1 MKIKRKIFIISSL
14 IGAFALFTPW
24 NTYKAS
30 KWPTPA
36 TLNAEHTFLRSDSL
50 HVVAK
55 AYTPEESKK
64 YLNRDLIAKGYQPIQ
79 ITIQNNS
86 ANEFSLSSGSVDLP
100 SAEPSKIATK
110 MMHSAIP
117 RSIAFRV
124 ASLVFWPFIFPST
137 IDTIATIKSY
147 KILKNDL
154 QSKLVKKEVVAPYS
168 IYNSVVFVPVKEYK
182 ESFDVTLI
190 ELGSLKPK
198 VVHIE
203 GLERGKTIETSS
215 DVIPVAP
222 AEEIPAELPAAEDNA
237 VETAE

>member
-1 MKIKRKIFIISSL
+1 MKTKTKIFIISSL
-14 IGAFALFTPW
+14 MGAFALFTPW

-36 TLNAEHTFLRSDSL
+36 TLNAEDTFLRSDSL
-50 HVVAK
+50 QVVAK

-100 SAEPSKIATK
+100 SAEPAAIATK
-110 MMHSAIP
+110 MMHAAIP
-117 RSIAFRV
+117 RSLAFRA

-137 IDTIATIKSY
+137 IDTIATIKNY
-147 KILKNDL
+147 KMLKNDL
-154 QSKLVKKEVVAPYS
+154 KSKLVKKEVVASYS
-168 IYNSVVFVPVKEYK
+168 IYNRVVFVPVKEYK

-203 GLERGKTIETSS
+203 GLERGKTVETSS
-215 DVIPVAP
+215 DVIPVVPSEEISSAP
-222 AEEIPAELPAAEDNA
+222 AASD
-237 VETAE
+237 ETAG